1 MATSPQFVNT
11 ANNNAVTF
19 VNADGT
25 ALKTLITAGANGTK
39 VMAINANKFD
49 GTARFLELYW
59 SNGVTDFLIAE
70 ISLPIMAGLTTNNA
84 VDLLSGTKIPALEID
99 NNGNRFLRIKS
110 GESIKVAMDSAVSGG
125 GLCQVCS
132 FSVDF

>member
-1 MATSPQFVNT
+1 MAVNPSFVNT
-11 ANNNAVTF
+11 PNNNALTF

-25 ALKTLITAGANGTK
+25 AKKTLITASANGTK
-39 VMAINANKFD
+39 VMSIGANTFD
-49 GTARFLELYW
+49 GTPRFIELYW
-59 SNGVTDFLIAE
+59 SNGITDFLIAE
-70 ISLPIMAGLTTNNA
+70 ISLPINAGLGA
-84 VDLLSGTKIPALEID
+84 VNGIDLLLGTKIPALEID

-125 GLCQVCS
+125 GLCTVWS

>member
-99 NNGNRFLRIKS
+99 NNGNRF
-110 GESIKVAMDSAVSGG
+110 
-125 GLCQVCS
+125 
-132 FSVDF
+132 